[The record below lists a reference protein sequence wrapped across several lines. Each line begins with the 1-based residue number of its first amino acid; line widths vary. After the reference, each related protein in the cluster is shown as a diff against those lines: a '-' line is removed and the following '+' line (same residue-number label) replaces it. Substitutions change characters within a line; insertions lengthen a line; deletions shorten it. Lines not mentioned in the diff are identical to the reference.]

1 MNHYYDVQISSIV
14 GDSIV
19 NDIMLGVTGA
29 TTQCPVAWS
38 APSLLVITCPD
49 GTTVRY
55 NLDKVLYWQVREH
68 ENAQEREIRQ
78 SKIGYTKWEASF
90 ETDYSKFIKEETNDE

>member
-1 MNHYYDVQISSIV
+1 MNYYDVQISSVV

-29 TTQCPVAWS
+29 TTHCPMAG
-38 APSLLVITCPD
+38 PGPYLLVITCPD

-68 ENAQEREIRQ
+68 ENVQERAIRQ
-78 SKIGYTKWEASF
+78 SKINYTKWESSF
-90 ETDYSKFIKEETNDE
+90 ETDYSKFIKEEPSDE